1 MTALIIFDRQ
11 LVRTRRDRAATNF
24 ADYAFL
30 YDEVAERLIERLE
43 LMQRGFPRALVLG
56 SRTGGMMERLQGRFG
71 IETLVQSEF
80 SEQMARRACGLSV
93 VADEE
98 FLPFADASLDL
109 VISPLTLHTTNDLPG
124 ALAQIR
130 RVLKPDGLLL
140 AGLFA
145 LGTLA
150 PLRDAFLA
158 AEAALGQGSS
168 PHVAPF
174 TDVRDGGA
182 LLQRAGF
189 ALPVADAES
198 VTVTYQN
205 PMRLL
210 ADLHG
215 MGEASVLAGRSRQNL
230 RRDVLFETVQRLAG
244 QAIPFEIVFLTGW
257 APHESQQQ
265 PLSPGSAKVSLAKT
279 LTTGEG
285 KPD

>member
-124 ALAQIR
+124 VLAQIR

-182 LLQRAGF
+182 LLQRAGL

>member
-80 SEQMARRACGLSV
+80 SEQMARRAGGLSV

>member
-1 MTALIIFDRQ
+1 MTAPIIFDRQ

-56 SRTGGMMERLQGRFG
+56 SRTGGMMERLQSRFG

-80 SEQMARRACGLSV
+80 SEQMARRAAGLSV

-130 RVLKPDGLLL
+130 RVLMPDGLLL

-174 TDVRDGGA
+174 TDVRDGGS

-189 ALPVADAES
+189 
-198 VTVTYQN
+198 
-205 PMRLL
+205 
-210 ADLHG
+210 
-215 MGEASVLAGRSRQNL
+215 
-230 RRDVLFETVQRLAG
+230 
-244 QAIPFEIVFLTGW
+244 
-257 APHESQQQ
+257 
-265 PLSPGSAKVSLAKT
+265 SLQ
-279 LTTGEG
+279 
-285 KPD
+285 